1 MPRQRRRRRRRRTH
15 APTTAHGN
23 ELPQWRRRPRIIT
36 IYDTGPRAHAHAPV
50 DLLESVAFLTHTAP
64 PPPHSIR
71 LRLSAV
77 AAPRRTHARR
87 SRTQRGHYRR
97 TVTIGPLGAVCRWL
111 KYRLTVSKYYLFRP
125 RAPTRLFVRG
135 SFSRSVRTRTL

>member
-1 MPRQRRRRRRRRTH
+1 MPRQRRRRRTH

-77 AAPRRTHARR
+77 AAPRRTHART
-87 SRTQRGHYRR
+87 SLSYTTRTLSTHGDYR
-97 TVTIGPLGAVCRWL
+97 TVGRSWSVVEISVDRFKILFIP
-111 KYRLTVSKYYLFRP
+111 SKSP
-125 RAPTRLFVRG
+125 NSFVRSRG
-135 SFSRSVRTRTL
+135 SFSRSVRTRSL